1 MSKTLEQLIADRDA
15 VVEKMTTALA
25 NNDMEKFDD
34 LNTEY
39 QKLSEK
45 IRKKKNG

>member
-1 MSKTLEQLIADRDA
+1 MKKTRKQLAAERDE
-15 VVEKMTTALA
+15 VIDQMTTALA
-25 NNDMEKFDD
+25 KSDMKLFDD

-45 IRKKKNG
+45 IRKVKDG